1 MPPGGA
7 ADLTA
12 RTVGQRI
19 SENLGQPVVVDNK
32 PGAGGVVAGELVA
45 RAAPDGHT
53 LLLISSGTAVSAAL
67 FKALPFDTGQGL
79 HPGRAAGDVRPRHR
93 RPRGRAFQDA
103 GRMGHLCEGQSRQA
117 HHRHA
122 QHRHHAAPGRR
133 TVQGGSRHR
142 RADRAVQRH
151 PRGDQRPARRPDRRR
166 ARHPGPL
173 AGADPGENAGPLAI
187 TGDKRSRMLPEVP
200 TAKEAGVSRLRG
212 RLLERPGRSGGH
224 AERRGRTAEQGGG
237 CRIERSGVSKRL
249 EELNLD
255 PHPGTPEQAAALL
268 NSDIRRWT
276 DVIRRA
282 KIERQ

>member
-1 MPPGGA
+1 MSSRRRVLLQGLSVAVVLCQAHRSQAQPAFPSKPLRLVVPNAAGGA

-67 FKALPFDTGQGL
+67 FKALPFDTARDFIPVAPLATFDLVIVGPEG
-79 HPGRAAGDVRPRHR
+79 GRFRTLGEWVTYAKA
-93 RPRGRAFQDA
+93 
-103 GRMGHLCEGQSRQA
+103 QSRPA

-173 AGADPGENAGPLAI
+173 LAQIRAKTLVRWPSPATNARACCP
-187 TGDKRSRMLPEVP
+187 RCR
-200 TAKEAGVSRLRG
+200 RR
-212 RLLERPGRSGGH
+212 RRPG
-224 AERRGRTAEQGGG
+224 
-237 CRIERSGVSKRL
+237 
-249 EELNLD
+249 
-255 PHPGTPEQAAALL
+255 
-268 NSDIRRWT
+268 
-276 DVIRRA
+276 
-282 KIERQ
+282 